1 MAWNRYLIKDVNELK
16 AIQTQKFELR
26 LLKDVYVNYVL
37 EIGIWKS
44 AITITLVILE
54 IFSSDSRNNYF
65 RKIFS
70 VFLLD

>member
-1 MAWNRYLIKDVNELK
+1 MAWNCYLIKDVNELE
-16 AIQTQKFELR
+16 AIQAQKFELR

-54 IFSSDSRNNYF
+54 IFSSDSHNNCFY
-65 RKIFS
+65 
-70 VFLLD
+70 

>member
-1 MAWNRYLIKDVNELK
+1 MAWNCCLIKDVNELK
-16 AIQTQKFELR
+16 AIQTPKFELR

-54 IFSSDSRNNYF
+54 IFSSDSHNNYF
-65 RKIFS
+65 GKIFS

>member
-44 AITITLVILE
+44 AITITG
-54 IFSSDSRNNYF
+54 NT
-65 RKIFS
+65 
-70 VFLLD
+70 

>member
-1 MAWNRYLIKDVNELK
+1 MAWNCYLIKDVNELK

-54 IFSSDSRNNYF
+54 IFSSDSHNNYF
-65 RKIFS
+65 GKIFS

>member
-1 MAWNRYLIKDVNELK
+1 MAWNCYLIEDVNELK
-16 AIQTQKFELR
+16 AIQTPKFELR

-54 IFSSDSRNNYF
+54 IFSSDSHNNYF